1 MGGESGQ
8 AGSDYIAT
16 LLVCACVLGAGGAA
30 VAAAGGDGMAGA
42 VSAQFARAICRVTG
56 GDCERD
62 RLPCVTSARAR
73 VDEVA
78 GVVAIVRLSGGR
90 TLLRERRSD
99 GMELVTLA
107 ERGGLGI
114 EIAAGAEAGAGGGA
128 VGDSLAGSVSGRITR
143 GRAWLRPAGAEAQAL
158 VDRISDPPAPD
169 FTWGE
174 KGMESRAEG
183 RYHLAGISLDAEDAF
198 GAREDRRTGE
208 RTFTVRRRNELAGD
222 LARLGAGAEAGGRH
236 VERYA
241 VTVDRSGRPV
251 DLVVTDTVRYH
262 GGVALPGPL
271 KAVAIA
277 LGAPALRRGRIVETE
292 THLDLTS
299 RGNLEVARAFIGA
312 VRSPRLRLGSAVAVD
327 TALRRRLDLYGVRHR
342 RVYLLDVRHSGAR
355 GRVGA
360 GVSVGLRGER
370 FEESAR
376 LVEAAV
382 RGLDGNWRRRDDCL
396 AAGVA
401 KAPG

>member
-8 AGSDYIAT
+8 ASSDYIAI
-16 LLVCACVLGAGGAA
+16 LLVCACVLGAGGGAA
-30 VAAAGGDGMAGA
+30 AAAGGSGMAGA

-62 RLPCVTSARAR
+62 RLPCVTSIRAR
-73 VDEVA
+73 VDDLA
-78 GVVAIVRLSGGR
+78 GVVAIIRLSGGR

-114 EIAAGAEAGAGGGA
+114 EVGAGAEAGVGGGA
-128 VGDSLAGSVSGRITR
+128 IGDSLAGSISGRVTR
-143 GRAWLRPAGAEAQAL
+143 GRAWLRPAGAQAQAL
-158 VDRISDPPAPD
+158 VDRIGDPPAPD

-183 RYHLAGISLDAEDAF
+183 RYHLAGLSLDAEDAF
-198 GAREDRRTGE
+198 GARRDTRTGE
-208 RTFTVRRRNELAGD
+208 RTFTIRRRNELAGD

-251 DLVVTDTVRYH
+251 DLIVTDTVRYH

-271 KAVAIA
+271 KAVAMA

-292 THLDLTS
+292 THLDLTAAA
-299 RGNLEVARAFIGA
+299 NLEAARDFIEA
-312 VRSPRLRLGSAVAVD
+312 VRSPKLKLGPAVAVSE
-327 TALRRRLDLYGVRHR
+327 ALRRRLDSHGVRQR
-342 RVYLLDVRHSGAR
+342 RVYLLDVRHTGAR

-360 GVSVGLRGER
+360 GVSIGLRGER
-370 FEESAR
+370 SEESAR

-396 AAGVA
+396 PAGVE
-401 KAPG
+401 KAG

>member
-1 MGGESGQ
+1 VGGESGQ
-8 AGSDYIAT
+8 ASSDYIAI
-16 LLVCACVLGAGGAA
+16 LLVCACVLGAGGGAA
-30 VAAAGGDGMAGA
+30 AAAGGSGMAGA

-62 RLPCVTSARAR
+62 RIPCVTSIRAR
-73 VDEVA
+73 VDDLA
-78 GVVAIVRLSGGR
+78 GVVAIIRLSGGR

-99 GMELVTLA
+99 GMELITLA

-114 EIAAGAEAGAGGGA
+114 EVGAGAEAGVGGGA
-128 VGDSLAGSVSGRITR
+128 IGDSLAGSISGRVTR
-143 GRAWLRPAGAEAQAL
+143 GRAWLRPAGAQAQAL
-158 VDRISDPPAPD
+158 VDRIGDPPAPD

-183 RYHLAGISLDAEDAF
+183 RYHLAGLSLDAEDAF
-198 GAREDRRTGE
+198 GARRDTRTGE
-208 RTFTVRRRNELAGD
+208 RTFTIRRRNELAGD

-271 KAVAIA
+271 KAVAMA

-292 THLDLTS
+292 THLDLTDAD
-299 RGNLEVARAFIGA
+299 NLEVARAFIEA
-312 VRSPRLRLGSAVAVD
+312 VRSPKLRLGTAVAVSE
-327 TALRRRLDLYGVRHR
+327 ALSRRLDSHGVRQR
-342 RVYLLDVRHSGAR
+342 RVYLLDVRHTGAR

-360 GVSVGLRGER
+360 GVSIGLGGER
-370 FEESAR
+370 SEESAR

-396 AAGVA
+396 PVGVEKAG
-401 KAPG
+401 

>member
-1 MGGESGQ
+1 MGSDSGQ
-8 AGSDYIAT
+8 ASSDYIAI
-16 LLVCACVLGAGGAA
+16 LLVCACVLGAGGA
-30 VAAAGGDGMAGA
+30 VASAAGGRGLAGA
-42 VSAQFARAICRVTG
+42 VSAQMARAICRVTG

-62 RLPCVTSARAR
+62 RLPCVTSVHARI
-73 VDEVA
+73 DDLA
-78 GVVAIVRLSGGR
+78 GVVAIIRLSGGR

-107 ERGGLGI
+107 ERGGLGL
-114 EIAAGAEAGAGGGA
+114 EVGAGAEAGMGGGA
-128 VGDSLAGSVSGRITR
+128 VGDSVAGSISGRVTR
-143 GRAWLRPAGAEAQAL
+143 GRAWLRRAGPEAQAL
-158 VDRISDPPAPD
+158 VDNIKAPPPPD
-169 FTWGE
+169 YTWGE

-183 RYHLAGISLDAEDAF
+183 RYRVAGLSLDAEDAF

-208 RTFTVRRRNELAGD
+208 KTFTVRRRNELAGD

-241 VTVDRSGRPV
+241 VTVDRTGRPV
-251 DLVVTDTVRYH
+251 DLVVTDTLRYH

-271 KAVAIA
+271 KAAALA

-292 THLDLTS
+292 THLDLTDPA
-299 RGNLEVARAFIGA
+299 NLEAAGAFIGA
-312 VRSPRLRLGSAVAVD
+312 VRSPKLRLGAAVRVSE
-327 TALRRRLDLYGVRHR
+327 ALRRRLELAGVRQR

-360 GVSVGLRGER
+360 GVSVGLRGDHS
-370 FEESAR
+370 EESAR

-396 AAGVA
+396 DGLENR
-401 KAPG
+401 GR

>member
-8 AGSDYIAT
+8 ASSDYIAI
-16 LLVCACVLGAGGAA
+16 LLVCACVLGAGGGAA
-30 VAAAGGDGMAGA
+30 AAAGGSGMAGA

-62 RLPCVTSARAR
+62 RLPCVTSIRAR
-73 VDEVA
+73 VDDLA
-78 GVVAIVRLSGGR
+78 GVVAIIRLSGGR

-99 GMELVTLA
+99 GMELITLA

-114 EIAAGAEAGAGGGA
+114 EVGAGAEAGVGGGA
-128 VGDSLAGSVSGRITR
+128 IGDSLAGSISGRVTR
-143 GRAWLRPAGAEAQAL
+143 GRAWLRPAGAQAQAL
-158 VDRISDPPAPD
+158 VDRIGDPPAPD

-183 RYHLAGISLDAEDAF
+183 RYHLAGLSFDAEDAF
-198 GAREDRRTGE
+198 GARRDTRTGE
-208 RTFTVRRRNELAGD
+208 KTFTIRRRNELAGD

-251 DLVVTDTVRYH
+251 DLIVTDTIRYH

-271 KAVAIA
+271 KAVAMA

-292 THLDLTS
+292 THLDLTAAA
-299 RGNLEVARAFIGA
+299 NLEAARDFIEA
-312 VRSPRLRLGSAVAVD
+312 VRSPKLKLGAAVAVSE
-327 TALRRRLDLYGVRHR
+327 ALRRRLDSHGVRQR
-342 RVYLLDVRHSGAR
+342 RVYLLDVRHTGAR

-360 GVSVGLRGER
+360 GVSIGLRGER
-370 FEESAR
+370 SEESAR

-396 AAGVA
+396 PAGVE
-401 KAPG
+401 KAG

>member
-8 AGSDYIAT
+8 ASSDYIAI
-16 LLVCACVLGAGGAA
+16 LLVCACVLGAGGGAA
-30 VAAAGGDGMAGA
+30 AAAGGSGMAGA

-62 RLPCVTSARAR
+62 RIPCVTSIRAR
-73 VDEVA
+73 VDDLA
-78 GVVAIVRLSGGR
+78 GVVAIIRLSGGR

-99 GMELVTLA
+99 GMELITLA

-114 EIAAGAEAGAGGGA
+114 EVGAGAEAGVGGGA
-128 VGDSLAGSVSGRITR
+128 IGDSLAGSISGRVTR
-143 GRAWLRPAGAEAQAL
+143 GRAWLRPAGAQAQAL
-158 VDRISDPPAPD
+158 VDRIGDPPAPD

-183 RYHLAGISLDAEDAF
+183 RYHLAGLSLDAEDAF
-198 GAREDRRTGE
+198 GARRDTRTGE
-208 RTFTVRRRNELAGD
+208 RTFTIRRRNELAGD

-271 KAVAIA
+271 KAVAMA

-292 THLDLTS
+292 THLDLTDAD
-299 RGNLEVARAFIGA
+299 NLEVARAFIEA
-312 VRSPRLRLGSAVAVD
+312 VRSPKLRLGTAVAVSE
-327 TALRRRLDLYGVRHR
+327 ALSRRLDSHGVRQR
-342 RVYLLDVRHSGAR
+342 RVYLLDVRHTGAR

-360 GVSVGLRGER
+360 GVSIGLGGER
-370 FEESAR
+370 SEESAR

-396 AAGVA
+396 PVGVEKAG
-401 KAPG
+401 

>member
-1 MGGESGQ
+1 VGGESGQ
-8 AGSDYIAT
+8 ASSDYIAI
-16 LLVCACVLGAGGAA
+16 LLVCACVLGAGGGVA
-30 VAAAGGDGMAGA
+30 AAAGGSGMAGA

-62 RLPCVTSARAR
+62 RIPCVTSIRAR
-73 VDEVA
+73 VDDLS
-78 GVVAIVRLSGGR
+78 GVVAIIRLSGGR

-99 GMELVTLA
+99 GMELITLA

-114 EIAAGAEAGAGGGA
+114 EVGAGAEAGVGGGA
-128 VGDSLAGSVSGRITR
+128 IGDSLAGSISGRVTR
-143 GRAWLRPAGAEAQAL
+143 GRAWLRPAGAQAQAL
-158 VDRISDPPAPD
+158 VDRIGSPPAPD

-183 RYHLAGISLDAEDAF
+183 RYHLAGLSLDAEDAF
-198 GAREDRRTGE
+198 GARRDTRTGE
-208 RTFTVRRRNELAGD
+208 RTFTIRRRNELAGD
-222 LARLGAGAEAGGRH
+222 LARLGTGAEAGGRH

-271 KAVAIA
+271 KAVAMA

-292 THLDLTS
+292 THLDLTDAD
-299 RGNLEVARAFIGA
+299 NLETARAFIEA
-312 VRSPRLRLGSAVAVD
+312 VRSSKLRLGAAVAVSE
-327 TALRRRLDLYGVRHR
+327 ALSRRLESHGVRQR
-342 RVYLLDVRHSGAR
+342 RVYLLDVRHTGAR

-360 GVSVGLRGER
+360 GVSIGLRGER
-370 FEESAR
+370 SEESAR

-396 AAGVA
+396 PAGVE
-401 KAPG
+401 KAG

>member
-8 AGSDYIAT
+8 ASSDYIAI
-16 LLVCACVLGAGGAA
+16 LLVCACVLGAGGGAA
-30 VAAAGGDGMAGA
+30 AAAGGSGMAGA
-42 VSAQFARAICRVTG
+42 VSAQFARAICRVTN

-62 RLPCVTSARAR
+62 RLPCVTSIRAR
-73 VDEVA
+73 VDDLA
-78 GVVAIVRLSGGR
+78 GVVAIIRLSGGR

-99 GMELVTLA
+99 GMELITLA

-114 EIAAGAEAGAGGGA
+114 EVGAGAEAGVGGGA
-128 VGDSLAGSVSGRITR
+128 IGDSLAGSISGRVTR
-143 GRAWLRPAGAEAQAL
+143 GRAWLRPAGAQAQAL
-158 VDRISDPPAPD
+158 VDRIGDPPAPD

-183 RYHLAGISLDAEDAF
+183 RYHLAGLSLDAEDAF
-198 GAREDRRTGE
+198 GARRDTRTGE
-208 RTFTVRRRNELAGD
+208 KTFTIRRRNELAGD

-241 VTVDRSGRPV
+241 VTVDRLGRPV
-251 DLVVTDTVRYH
+251 DLIVTDTIRYH

-271 KAVAIA
+271 KAVAMA

-292 THLDLTS
+292 THLDLTAAA
-299 RGNLEVARAFIGA
+299 NLEAARDFIEA
-312 VRSPRLRLGSAVAVD
+312 VRSPKLKLGAAVAVSE
-327 TALRRRLDLYGVRHR
+327 ALRRRLDSHGVRQR
-342 RVYLLDVRHSGAR
+342 RVYLLDVRHTGAR

-360 GVSVGLRGER
+360 GVSIGLRGER
-370 FEESAR
+370 SEESAR

-396 AAGVA
+396 PAGVE
-401 KAPG
+401 KAG

>member
-8 AGSDYIAT
+8 ASSDYIAI
-16 LLVCACVLGAGGAA
+16 LLVCACVLGAGAGAA
-30 VAAAGGDGMAGA
+30 AAAGGTGIAGA
-42 VSAQFARAICRVTG
+42 VSAQFARAICRVSG

-62 RLPCVTSARAR
+62 RLPCVTSIRAR
-73 VDEVA
+73 VDDIT
-78 GVVAIVRLSGGR
+78 GVVAIIRLSGGR

-99 GMELVTLA
+99 GMELITLA

-114 EIAAGAEAGAGGGA
+114 EVGAGAEAGVGGGA
-128 VGDSLAGSVSGRITR
+128 IGDSLAGSISGRITR
-143 GRAWLRPAGAEAQAL
+143 GRAWLRPAGAQAQAL
-158 VDRISDPPAPD
+158 VDRIGNPPAPD

-183 RYHLAGISLDAEDAF
+183 RYHLAGLSLDAEDAF
-198 GAREDRRTGE
+198 GARDDRVTGE
-208 RTFTVRRRNELAGD
+208 RTFTIRRRNELAGD

-251 DLVVTDTVRYH
+251 DLIVTDTVRYH

-271 KAVAIA
+271 KAVAMA

-292 THLDLTS
+292 THLDLTDP
-299 RGNLEVARAFIGA
+299 GNLEAARDFIGA
-312 VRSPRLRLGSAVAVD
+312 VRSPKLRLGSAAAVSD
-327 TALRRRLDLYGVRHR
+327 ALRRRLELHGVRQR

-355 GRVGA
+355 GKVGA
-360 GVSVGLRGER
+360 GVSMGIRGER
-370 FEESAR
+370 SEETAR
-376 LVEAAV
+376 LVDAAV

-396 AAGVA
+396 PAGVE
-401 KAPG
+401 KAG

>member
-8 AGSDYIAT
+8 ASSDYIAI
-16 LLVCACVLGAGGAA
+16 LLVCACVLGAGGGAA
-30 VAAAGGDGMAGA
+30 AAAGGSGMAGA

-62 RLPCVTSARAR
+62 RLPCVTSIRAR
-73 VDEVA
+73 VDDLA
-78 GVVAIVRLSGGR
+78 GVVAIIRLSGGR

-99 GMELVTLA
+99 GMELITLA

-114 EIAAGAEAGAGGGA
+114 EVGAGAEAGVGGGA
-128 VGDSLAGSVSGRITR
+128 IGDSLAGSISGRVTR
-143 GRAWLRPAGAEAQAL
+143 GRAWLRPAGAQAQAL
-158 VDRISDPPAPD
+158 VDRIGDPPAPD

-183 RYHLAGISLDAEDAF
+183 RYHLAGLSLDAEDAF
-198 GAREDRRTGE
+198 GARRDTRTGE
-208 RTFTVRRRNELAGD
+208 KTFTIRRRNELAGD

-251 DLVVTDTVRYH
+251 DLIVTDTVRYH

-271 KAVAIA
+271 KAVAMA

-292 THLDLTS
+292 THLDLTAAA
-299 RGNLEVARAFIGA
+299 NLEAARDFIEA
-312 VRSPRLRLGSAVAVD
+312 VRSPKLKLGAAVAVSE
-327 TALRRRLDLYGVRHR
+327 ALRRRLDSHGVRQR
-342 RVYLLDVRHSGAR
+342 RVYLLDVRHTGAR

-360 GVSVGLRGER
+360 GVSIGLRGER
-370 FEESAR
+370 SEESAR

-396 AAGVA
+396 PAGVE
-401 KAPG
+401 KAG

>member
-8 AGSDYIAT
+8 ASSDYIAI
-16 LLVCACVLGAGGAA
+16 LLVCACVLGVGGGAA
-30 VAAAGGDGMAGA
+30 AAAGGSGMAGA
-42 VSAQFARAICRVTG
+42 VSAQFARALCRVTG

-62 RLPCVTSARAR
+62 RQPCVTSIRAR
-73 VDEVA
+73 VDDLA
-78 GVVAIVRLSGGR
+78 GVVAIIRLSGGR

-114 EIAAGAEAGAGGGA
+114 EVGAGAEAGVGGGA
-128 VGDSLAGSVSGRITR
+128 IGDSLAGSISGRVTR
-143 GRAWLRPAGAEAQAL
+143 GRAWLRPAGTEAQAL
-158 VDRISDPPAPD
+158 VDRIGNPPAPD

-183 RYHLAGISLDAEDAF
+183 RYHLAGLSLDAEDAF
-198 GAREDRRTGE
+198 GARRDTRTGE
-208 RTFTVRRRNELAGD
+208 RTFTIRRRNELAGD

-271 KAVAIA
+271 KAVAMA

-292 THLDLTS
+292 THLDLTDAD
-299 RGNLEVARAFIGA
+299 NLEAARAFIEA
-312 VRSPRLRLGSAVAVD
+312 ARSPKLRLGAAVAVSE
-327 TALRRRLDLYGVRHR
+327 ALRRRLGSHGVRQR
-342 RVYLLDVRHSGAR
+342 RVYLLDVRHTGAR

-360 GVSVGLRGER
+360 GVSIGLRGER
-370 FEESAR
+370 SEESAR

-396 AAGVA
+396 PAGVE
-401 KAPG
+401 KAG

>member
-8 AGSDYIAT
+8 ASSDYIAI
-16 LLVCACVLGAGGAA
+16 LLVCACVLGAGGGAA
-30 VAAAGGDGMAGA
+30 AAAGGSGMAGA

-62 RLPCVTSARAR
+62 RLPCVTSIRAR
-73 VDEVA
+73 VDDLA
-78 GVVAIVRLSGGR
+78 GVVAIIRLSGGR

-99 GMELVTLA
+99 GMELITLA

-114 EIAAGAEAGAGGGA
+114 EVGAGAEAGVGGGA
-128 VGDSLAGSVSGRITR
+128 IGDSLAGSISGRVTR
-143 GRAWLRPAGAEAQAL
+143 GRAWLRPAGAQAQAL
-158 VDRISDPPAPD
+158 VDRIGDPPAPD

-183 RYHLAGISLDAEDAF
+183 RYHLAGLSLDAEDAF
-198 GAREDRRTGE
+198 GARRDTRTGE
-208 RTFTVRRRNELAGD
+208 KTFTIRRRNELAGD

-251 DLVVTDTVRYH
+251 DLIVTDTIRYH

-271 KAVAIA
+271 KAVAMA

-292 THLDLTS
+292 THLDLTAAA
-299 RGNLEVARAFIGA
+299 NLEAARDFIEA
-312 VRSPRLRLGSAVAVD
+312 VRSPKLKLGAAVAVSE
-327 TALRRRLDLYGVRHR
+327 ALRRRLDSHGVRQR
-342 RVYLLDVRHSGAR
+342 RVYLLDVRHTGAR

-360 GVSVGLRGER
+360 GVSIGLRGER
-370 FEESAR
+370 SEESAR

-396 AAGVA
+396 PAGVE
-401 KAPG
+401 KAG